1 MPIVLDAD
9 VVFIGIF
16 TFNANRG
23 YELAKH
29 IKENS
34 NSIVVMG
41 GLHASMNYT
50 EAVKYCD
57 YVLLGEG
64 DESIMEFI
72 ENINRGLPIDFEGV
86 AYIRDGQLVFTGNRT
101 APENI
106 NTIPD
111 RNLLY
116 NYKKMAGHNTLWPQ
130 VHASRGCPHNCDY
143 CAVVRHFGRCVRTRT
158 PENVI
163 EDIKQAIEFHD
174 NRLKPRLSRVL
185 WITDDNF
192 FADRAWAVSVLN
204 AIIDSKIRYSFTI
217 QARYEGGFDEEML
230 QLMKKAGFVEVAM
243 GIEFLEDEAFEEYHK
258 KSTYDD
264 IVRSVLNI
272 QSHGI
277 NVRGLFIMGAD
288 NHTKGVG
295 SRLADFVLKY
305 NICGVLI
312 QAMYFI
318 PGTPVYEKNKE
329 VLIHEDWSKCKGNVV
344 HYPKSISPVD
354 LQKEIIIAS
363 SKIYSLKRLINAV
376 VHKRALSRLL
386 FIGEYFWQKSV
397 RTGLKKEL
405 KNLKNYKPFS

>member
-1 MPIVLDAD
+1 MIKKVRFIEPGNLPYRLSVKNLYTYEKYIRNPSTGLMTLATIVKKTVDDTYMYSESISKIIWNDVLDAD

-34 NSIVVMG
+34 NAIVVMG

-64 DESIMEFI
+64 DESILEFMKI
-72 ENINRGLPIDFEGV
+72 INRGLPIDFEGV

-116 NYKKMAGHNTLWPQ
+116 NYKKMAGYNTLWPQ

-174 NRLKPRLSRVL
+174 NRLIPRLSRVL

-217 QARYEGGFDEEML
+217 QARYEVGLDEEML

-258 KSTYDD
+258 KKH
-264 IVRSVLNI
+264 L
-272 QSHGI
+272 
-277 NVRGLFIMGAD
+277 
-288 NHTKGVG
+288 
-295 SRLADFVLKY
+295 
-305 NICGVLI
+305 
-312 QAMYFI
+312 
-318 PGTPVYEKNKE
+318 
-329 VLIHEDWSKCKGNVV
+329 
-344 HYPKSISPVD
+344 
-354 LQKEIIIAS
+354 
-363 SKIYSLKRLINAV
+363 
-376 VHKRALSRLL
+376 
-386 FIGEYFWQKSV
+386 
-397 RTGLKKEL
+397 
-405 KNLKNYKPFS
+405 